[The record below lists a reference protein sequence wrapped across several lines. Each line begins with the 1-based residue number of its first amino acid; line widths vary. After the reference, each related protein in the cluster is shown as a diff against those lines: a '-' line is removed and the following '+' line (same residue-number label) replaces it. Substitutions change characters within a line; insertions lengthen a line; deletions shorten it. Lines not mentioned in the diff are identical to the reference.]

1 MEMDI
6 LALALR
12 RAAILNGLL
21 LADHVFIG
29 VVTLDINVAT
39 DSQFLTDI
47 ARHNADGDQLVLAG
61 GLFAQRIV
69 QRRRNR
75 LFAEALQLIPS
86 PTVALAG
93 GGFCFYTP
101 ALTDSHTRFPQFLQQ
116 RGCHNVI
123 RHGNPRVAQKIFI
136 HPSNFRVR

>member
-86 PTVALAG
+86 LTVALAG
-93 GGFCFYTP
+93 GGFCFLGLFSRRVIGFLPQRYTLLQFGH
-101 ALTDSHTRFPQFLQQ
+101 ALAVGVLCRPVL
-116 RGCHNVI
+116 R
-123 RHGNPRVAQKIFI
+123 RLAAE
-136 HPSNFRVR
+136 